1 MTNDFPILEVEGL
14 TVYQGNYLAVRDV
27 SFELLPRTNTAIVG
41 PNGAGKS
48 TLVQAVLD
56 LIPRSAGKIEIF
68 GRPISKL
75 GHLRHQLGYIPQHF
89 IFDRSF
95 PISVSELVG
104 LGWVKEGTTRSPLA
118 PLKKGGTLIDPPLQK
133 GGTLIDPPL
142 QKGGTLIDPPLQKG
156 GTLIASLKK
165 GGTFIAP
172 LFKGGLGGSRREKA
186 AAVDAALQRT
196 DVYHL
201 RNQAIGTLSGGQLKR
216 VLLAYCLVMP
226 RKLLV
231 LDEAFAGVDV
241 QGMADFYTLLNELK
255 QEEGWAVLQVSHDI
269 DMVSRY
275 CDRVICLNQTI
286 VCTGVPEI
294 ALSPQNLLATYGPGF
309 SHYQHH
315 H

>member
-1 MTNDFPILEVEGL
+1 MNIEIPILKVEKL
-14 TVYQGNYLAVRDV
+14 SVKKGNYLAILDV

-56 LIPRSAGKIEIF
+56 LIPRTTGNVEIF
-68 GRPISKL
+68 GRPVTRL
-75 GHLRHQLGYIPQHF
+75 GHLCHQLGYVPQHF

-104 LGWVKEGTTRSPLA
+104 LGWVKQGNRERIFSQNLW
-118 PLKKGGTLIDPPLQK
+118 QRN
-133 GGTLIDPPL
+133 
-142 QKGGTLIDPPLQKG
+142 Q
-156 GTLIASLKK
+156 
-165 GGTFIAP
+165 
-172 LFKGGLGGSRREKA
+172 EKA
-186 AAVDAALQRT
+186 TAVTSALRRT
-196 DVYHL
+196 DTYHL

-226 RKLLV
+226 RRLLI

-241 QGMADFYTLLNELK
+241 QGAADFYTLLNELK
-255 QEEGWAVLQVSHDI
+255 QEEGWTVLQVSHDI

-286 VCTGVPEI
+286 VCTGVPEV

-309 SHYQHH
+309 SRYQHNH
-315 H
+315 